1 MRFSAENG
9 VPQAQLGRVSPH
21 SPPRV
26 PQSLP
31 GLVMVGA
38 EPGAAFHCVSPVPGL
53 ESAVIW
59 VLGHTARTPRKISDS
74 THRLK
79 LPSQPPAKLL
89 GRSPC
94 HRLCFTSPLPEGRA
108 LPPTQPRFSS
118 VPDAPAGSRRGT
130 PPCRAAGC
138 FGREWGRF
146 PNGSRSPAGVT

>member
-53 ESAVIW
+53 ESADRHLSARSHSPHAAENQRFHPPIKAAVAAACQT
-59 VLGHTARTPRKISDS
+59 LGTQSLS
-74 THRLK
+74 
-79 LPSQPPAKLL
+79 
-89 GRSPC
+89 
-94 HRLCFTSPLPEGRA
+94 SPL
-108 LPPTQPRFSS
+108 LHISPPGGSGI
-118 VPDAPAGSRRGT
+118 APHPTAIQFRSRC
-130 PPCRAAGC
+130 PCGVAPGNAAVQSCGV
-138 FGREWGRF
+138 F
-146 PNGSRSPAGVT
+146 RS